1 MSQKKTSKEE
11 RFLQLLAELAKGD
24 PEAEIDRYVIGRAMG
39 ENTRSTD
46 HSVQMLTKNNF
57 IKKTDDN
64 KVHITQQGIDFL
76 KQ

>member
-11 RFLQLLAELAKGD
+11 RFLQKLNELANGD
-24 PEAEIDRYVIGRAMG
+24 PEVEVDRYLIGRAMG

-46 HSVQMLTKNNF
+46 HSVQMLTKINF

-64 KVHITQQGIDFL
+64 KIHITPLGINFL